1 MRTLERGRGL
11 DSCLLADAFLD
22 VEVALLNGEGHLF
35 RRFHLKYEKEQ
46 NGTFKLSL
54 ASDEA
59 TASATNAIRPPQ
71 ARLNA
76 VAYPRYETEVPPSMF
91 QFECEFLVKPQEKT
105 RLGPRRRSS
114 HRRSMMGGSHSRTHS
129 ANGNMVRRKTLRSG
143 CRLSTKGSQSMAIWK

>member
-1 MRTLERGRGL
+1 MQTLERDRGL
-11 DSCLLADAFLD
+11 DSRLLADALLD

-76 VAYPRYETEVPPSMF
+76 VAYARYETTGENA
-91 QFECEFLVKPQEKT
+91 
-105 RLGPRRRSS
+105 LGPRRMSN

-129 ANGNMVRRKTLRSG
+129 ANGTMEHATKEDIAQQFSAFDKRGHNQWPSG
-143 CRLSTKGSQSMAIWK
+143 SEG